1 MGLRCCQPPGAPA
14 KLDRGS
20 TRLDSTPLH
29 STPFNSAFSHCNSA
43 RYHILTDLN
52 PFPRIPLRERS
63 QHSLISS
70 DIMFGALSRHA
81 LSTSALRRSTASSR
95 QLHSS
100 AQAYALSKFSMPAMS
115 PTMTEGGIAS
125 WKKKEGESFAVGDV
139 LLEIE
144 TDKATMDV
152 EAQDEG
158 KIAKIIMADGS
169 KAVPV
174 GKAIAI
180 FAEEGDEVSSGE
192 LEKLIAESEASAAPP
207 PKESTESKPST
218 PEPARETSKSSS
230 ASSSSTPPPSKHSSP
245 SAPRDAIFATPS
257 AKRIALEKGIPLASI
272 KGSGPNGRILE
283 SDLSSYSKAGG
294 ASVSSS
300 SSSSSGAAYED
311 LPVSNMRRTIA
322 NRLGASKR
330 DVPHYYLTSEIQM
343 DRVIRLR
350 ALFNKAAE
358 ERAASSKA
366 GGLKA
371 PTKLSVND
379 FVIKA
384 SALACADVPEVNS
397 SWQEDFVRQNHHVD
411 ISVAVATPTGLITPI
426 VTNVGSRGLGSISA
440 EIKALATKAKNNQ
453 LAPHE
458 YQGGTFTVSNLGM
471 FGSVSHF
478 TAIINSPQSCILAVG
493 GAEKILAIDDD
504 PTGKGFK
511 EVEVMK
517 VTLSC
522 DHRVVDGAVG
532 ARWLKAFK
540 GYMENPLSFML

>member
-1 MGLRCCQPPGAPA
+1 
-14 KLDRGS
+14 
-20 TRLDSTPLH
+20 
-29 STPFNSAFSHCNSA
+29 
-43 RYHILTDLN
+43 
-52 PFPRIPLRERS
+52 
-63 QHSLISS
+63 
-70 DIMFGALSRHA
+70 MFGVLSRHA
-81 LSTSALRRSTASSR
+81 LSASVLRRSTASAR

-100 AQAYALSKFSMPAMS
+100 AQAYALSKFTMPAMS
-115 PTMTEGGIAS
+115 PTMTEGGIAN

-152 EAQDEG
+152 EAQDDG
-158 KIAKIIMADGS
+158 KIAKIIVADGA

-180 FAEEGDEVSSGE
+180 FAEEGEEVNTSE
-192 LEKLIAESEASAAPP
+192 VEKLISESEASAAPP
-207 PKESTESKPST
+207 TPKESSEPKPSKSEPAKETSAPCSSSSPSSKPS
-218 PEPARETSKSSS
+218 S
-230 ASSSSTPPPSKHSSP
+230 H
-245 SAPRDAIFATPS
+245 SAPRSAIFATPS

-283 SDLSSYSKAGG
+283 SDLASYSKAGG
-294 ASVSSS
+294 ASSASSAS
-300 SSSSSGAAYED
+300 TSGAPYED

-343 DRVIRLR
+343 DRVNRLR

-453 LAPHE
+453 LTPPE

-493 GAEKILAIDDD
+493 GAEKKLAIDDD
-504 PTGKGFK
+504 PAGKGFK
-511 EVEVMK
+511 EIEVMK

>member
-1 MGLRCCQPPGAPA
+1 
-14 KLDRGS
+14 
-20 TRLDSTPLH
+20 
-29 STPFNSAFSHCNSA
+29 
-43 RYHILTDLN
+43 
-52 PFPRIPLRERS
+52 
-63 QHSLISS
+63 
-70 DIMFGALSRHA
+70 
-81 LSTSALRRSTASSR
+81 
-95 QLHSS
+95 
-100 AQAYALSKFSMPAMS
+100 
-115 PTMTEGGIAS
+115 
-125 WKKKEGESFAVGDV
+125 
-139 LLEIE
+139 
-144 TDKATMDV
+144 MDV
-152 EAQDEG
+152 EAQDDG
-158 KIAKIIMADGS
+158 IIAKIIIGDGS

-180 FAEEGDEVSSGE
+180 FAEEGDEVNGSE
-192 LEKLIAESEASAAPP
+192 VEKLVSEGEATAEA
-207 PKESTESKPST
+207 PKETSAE
-218 PEPARETSKSSS
+218 SKSSS
-230 ASSSSTPPPSKHSSP
+230 KPESVKETSKPAPSSSSTGTPKSFRQSPPRS
-245 SAPRDAIFATPS
+245 AIFASPA
-257 AKRIALEKGIPLASI
+257 AKRIALEKGIPLGSI
-272 KGSGPNGRILE
+272 KGTGPKGRILE
-283 SDLSSYSKAGG
+283 SDLAAYLKAGG
-294 ASVSSS
+294 APSASSAS
-300 SSSSSGAAYED
+300 TSGTPYED

-343 DRVIRLR
+343 DRVNRLR

-440 EIKALATKAKNNQ
+440 EIKALATKAKDNRLTPQ
-453 LAPHE
+453 E

-471 FGSVSHF
+471 FGSVSQF
-478 TAIINSPQSCILAVG
+478 TAIINTPQSCILAVG
-493 GAEKILAIDDD
+493 GAEKKLTIDED
-504 PTGKGFK
+504 PANLKGFK

>member
-1 MGLRCCQPPGAPA
+1 
-14 KLDRGS
+14 
-20 TRLDSTPLH
+20 
-29 STPFNSAFSHCNSA
+29 
-43 RYHILTDLN
+43 
-52 PFPRIPLRERS
+52 
-63 QHSLISS
+63 
-70 DIMFGALSRHA
+70 MFGALTRHA
-81 LSTSALRRSTASSR
+81 LSTTVLRRSTASTR
-95 QLHSS
+95 QIHSS

-115 PTMTEGGIAS
+115 PTMTEGGIAN

-152 EAQDEG
+152 EAQDDG
-158 KIAKIIMADGS
+158 KIAKIIVADGA

-174 GKAIAI
+174 GKPIAI
-180 FAEEGDEVSSGE
+180 FAEEGEEVNASE
-192 LEKLIAESEASAAPP
+192 LEKLISESEASAASP
-207 PKESTESKPST
+207 PKESKEPKLSKPEPENKSAKSPST
-218 PEPARETSKSSS
+218 SSSTSSPPSKSSS
-230 ASSSSTPPPSKHSSP
+230 Q
-245 SAPRDAIFATPS
+245 SAQRPAIFATPA
-257 AKRIALEKGIPLASI
+257 AKRIALQNGIPLASI

-283 SDLSSYSKAGG
+283 SDLASYSKAGG

-300 SSSSSGAAYED
+300 ASSSAAPYED

-330 DVPHYYLTSEIQM
+330 EVPHYYLTSEIQM
-343 DRVIRLR
+343 DRVNRLR

-384 SALACADVPEVNS
+384 SALACTDVPEVNS

-453 LAPHE
+453 LSPQE

-493 GAEKILAIDDD
+493 GAEKKLVIDED
-504 PTGKGFK
+504 PAGKGFK
-511 EVEVMK
+511 ETEVMK

>member
-1 MGLRCCQPPGAPA
+1 
-14 KLDRGS
+14 
-20 TRLDSTPLH
+20 
-29 STPFNSAFSHCNSA
+29 
-43 RYHILTDLN
+43 
-52 PFPRIPLRERS
+52 
-63 QHSLISS
+63 
-70 DIMFGALSRHA
+70 
-81 LSTSALRRSTASSR
+81 
-95 QLHSS
+95 
-100 AQAYALSKFSMPAMS
+100 
-115 PTMTEGGIAS
+115 
-125 WKKKEGESFAVGDV
+125 
-139 LLEIE
+139 
-144 TDKATMDV
+144 
-152 EAQDEG
+152 
-158 KIAKIIMADGS
+158 
-169 KAVPV
+169 
-174 GKAIAI
+174 
-180 FAEEGDEVSSGE
+180 
-192 LEKLIAESEASAAPP
+192 
-207 PKESTESKPST
+207 
-218 PEPARETSKSSS
+218 
-230 ASSSSTPPPSKHSSP
+230 
-245 SAPRDAIFATPS
+245 
-257 AKRIALEKGIPLASI
+257 
-272 KGSGPNGRILE
+272 
-283 SDLSSYSKAGG
+283 
-294 ASVSSS
+294 
-300 SSSSSGAAYED
+300 
-311 LPVSNMRRTIA
+311 
-322 NRLGASKR
+322 
-330 DVPHYYLTSEIQM
+330 M

-493 GAEKILAIDDD
+493 GAEKNSLSTTN